1 MAQWEVRRALRWGSE
16 HIRFVEGLQLAR
28 SYAIGDIVANGDVGR
43 IETID
48 RKKRVLYYD
57 IYPEMP

>member
-1 MAQWEVRRALRWGSE
+1 MAKWEVRRALRYGSE
-16 HIRFVEGLQLAR
+16 HIRFVEGIHLAK

-48 RKKRVLYYD
+48 RKNRVLYYD
-57 IYPEMP
+57 IHPEMP